1 MAVDLAPK
9 VAVGP
14 RRGSSVGRR
23 PPRLEPS
30 LNPEF
35 EAMSAE
41 ELIAHQNR
49 HRRTAYFVDAV
60 LGFAAC
66 ERRLVEAE
74 ELVRA
79 CDERMDM
86 LRDEIRS
93 REA

>member
-1 MAVDLAPK
+1 MDDAHLA
-9 VAVGP
+9 
-14 RRGSSVGRR
+14 
-23 PPRLEPS
+23 
-30 LNPEF
+30 PEF

-41 ELIAHQNR
+41 ELVTHLNC
-49 HRRTAYFVDAV
+49 HRRTTYFVDVA